1 MQRAMRWFGA
11 LAIVAAAAGCQGEDS
26 DNIAA
31 PRAATEPAQQ
41 DVAPAPAPARTASAA
56 RTGSIEIN
64 GQAWTVVPAI
74 QCGVYPGPVVA
85 IAGHAAENKA
95 IEITIDYDS
104 NGLVQAAVGNPDG
117 SLAWRSSDG
126 SLSVSVEGGLV
137 TGKGNF
143 TSSVG
148 GSTASAQGKF
158 EVNCG

>member
-1 MQRAMRWFGA
+1 MQLSTKWFGA

-26 DNIAA
+26 ASGAA
-31 PRAATEPAQQ
+31 AQPANEPAPQAA
-41 DVAPAPAPARTASAA
+41 APAPAPA

-74 QCGVYPGPVVA
+74 QCGVYPGPVIA
-85 IAGHAAENKA
+85 ISGHAAEDEA

-104 NGLVQAAVGNPDG
+104 SGLVQAAVENPDG

-126 SLSVSVEGGLV
+126 SLTVTVEGGLV
-137 TGKGNF
+137 TGKANF
-143 TSSVG
+143 TSSAG
-148 GSTASAQGKF
+148 DGTATAQGTF

>member
-1 MQRAMRWFGA
+1 MQRAMRWLGA

-26 DNIAA
+26 DDGAA
-31 PRAATEPAQQ
+31 PQAANEPVQQ
-41 DVAPAPAPARTASAA
+41 AVATAPAPARTTSAA

-85 IAGHAAENKA
+85 IAGHAAEDEA

-104 NGLVQAAVGNPDG
+104 GGLVQAAVENPDG

-126 SLSVSVEGGLV
+126 SLSVSVEGGVV
-137 TGKGNF
+137 TGKANF
-143 TSSVG
+143 TSNSG
-148 GSTASAQGKF
+148 GSTATGQGTFK
-158 EVNCG
+158 VNCG